1 MPVQENI
8 ESNSFPLVE
17 AMLASYRSETP
28 ICCLRRERIK
38 NNARYFASTFPGTVL
53 YAVKCNP
60 HPLVLDACYTRGIK
74 DFDVASL
81 EEVKLVHER
90 YGSSTLYFQHSVKAR
105 SAIRDSYGLCGFR
118 HFAVD
123 HHCELSKVVDEFW
136 ILAESLFMYA

>member
-1 MPVQENI
+1 MSIRENI
-8 ESNSFPLVE
+8 ESNSFPSVE

-60 HPLVLDACYTRGIK
+60 HPLVLDACYTGGIK

-81 EEVKLVHER
+81 EEVKLAHGR
-90 YGSSTLYFQHSVKAR
+90 YGSSTLYFQHPVKAR
-105 SAIRDSYGLCGFR
+105 SAIQDSYGLYWI
-118 HFAVD
+118 
-123 HHCELSKVVDEFW
+123 EF
-136 ILAESLFMYA
+136 SLLGAYSNALNTNFNEFGHVGL